1 MQNAISSIPVI
12 TSSPNS
18 TDHET
23 PNYLKLKI
31 KIEKSDKPLAS

>member
-1 MQNAISSIPVI
+1 MQNAVSSRPVI

-23 PNYLKLKI
+23 LDYLKPKN
-31 KIEKSDKPLAS
+31 KVEKSDKPLAS